1 MSAGCSGANSEKTE
15 ASHCPIQNHS
25 PATND
30 IQPNFR
36 RNRAVSHPKPVNGVT
51 KHLMPGRVHTC
62 NKSRQPYPKAEPPII
77 ITNDTLNL
85 RSKVPKSRQANPTQQ
100 LRRSE
105 IAGPDYL
112 SKISNQLF
120 SSLATQ
126 PNNRSRQIEK
136 AWPKN
141 TRWIHL
147 EPFRPTPNRN
157 STLPLTRHC
166 QIASQRRPEKFRI
179 PTSETWPPE
188 ASGVCTPG
196 GKESRSQPLRR
207 WKTHLKCQPNRPP
220 KRTIQ
225 PTPSENI
232 PRNSSSSPKANR
244 RNGGLKKNRENSKPH
259 HRPAVDQNPPKRIKE
274 NGAQAG

>member
-120 SSLATQ
+120 SSLAKQ
-126 PNNRSRQIEK
+126 PNNRSRQIDQPGRK
-136 AWPKN
+136 
-141 TRWIHL
+141 
-147 EPFRPTPNRN
+147 TPDGSIWNH
-157 STLPLTRHC
+157 SDRHRTATQHC
-166 QIASQRRPEKFRI
+166 
-179 PTSETWPPE
+179 
-188 ASGVCTPG
+188 
-196 GKESRSQPLRR
+196 PLRDTV
-207 WKTHLKCQPNRPP
+207 KSLL
-220 KRTIQ
+220 
-225 PTPSENI
+225 S
-232 PRNSSSSPKANR
+232 
-244 RNGGLKKNRENSKPH
+244 
-259 HRPAVDQNPPKRIKE
+259 DD
-274 NGAQAG
+274 